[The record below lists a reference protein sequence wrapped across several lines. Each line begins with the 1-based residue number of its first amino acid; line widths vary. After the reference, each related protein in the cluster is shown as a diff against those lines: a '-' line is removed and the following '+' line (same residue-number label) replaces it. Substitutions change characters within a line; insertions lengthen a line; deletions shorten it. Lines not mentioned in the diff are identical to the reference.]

1 MKRILLILLS
11 IGLMAGP
18 VYAET
23 LLTTPEVIPDFD
35 RFRINKVEI
44 DLSAPEIHFYCQF
57 GHQVEGAFVKLKAVK
72 VRISN
77 SSVFRDRELI
87 VAMDANDEFPSFP
100 VAYQETPATVILG
113 EMNGGGFGGQ
123 DTLNQYAELIVKTLL
138 GL

>member
-57 GHQVEGAFVKLKAVK
+57 GHQVDGVFRVLRNDK

-77 SSVFRDRELI
+77 GSIFRGRTMFMQVD
-87 VAMDANDEFPSFP
+87 MDDMMLGLPE
-100 VAYQETPATVILG
+100 AYQFEPATVVLTEINSG
-113 EMNGGGFGGQ
+113 SFGGQ
-123 DTLNQYAELIVKTLL
+123 DTLKEYLELIVKTIL